1 MKIRTTKP
9 NKNPYYI
16 TTDNG
21 GFSRCIKGKPTDK
34 NANVLANCVGY
45 SNGRFAEII
54 GENKIQYQFIMNAE
68 SFVKYAKQWGL
79 EVINE
84 PSLGGIMVF
93 EGIDT
98 KKKKRAG
105 HVFVVE
111 ELRGKNIVYTS
122 ESSYGGK
129 AFFNKVRNKND
140 NNWGM
145 GKNYKFIGCIV
156 NPKIGKVI
164 FEEKKNDNYITK
176 YDMYVRS
183 GAGTNHGIKLVKQLT
198 SDGKKNATSTNPN
211 AYAVYKKGTIF
222 TALEIIQNKYGTW
235 AKTPSGFVCI
245 KGASGKYYCEQ
256 C

>member
-9 NKNPYYI
+9 NNNPYFI
-16 TTDNG
+16 TTDKG

-45 SNGRFAEII
+45 ANGRFAEII
-54 GENKIQYQFIMNAE
+54 GEKNIQYQFIMNAE

-79 EVINE
+79 EIINE

-111 ELRGKNIVYTS
+111 ELRGKNKIYTS

-129 AFFNKVRNKND
+129 CFFNKERTND
-140 NNWGM
+140 NNWNM
-145 GKNYKFIGCIV
+145 GNNYKFIGCIV

-164 FEEKKNDNYITK
+164 YEEKKNVNYITK
-176 YDMYVRS
+176 CDMYVRH
-183 GAGTNHGIKLVKQLT
+183 GAGTNYGIKLVKYLT

-211 AYAVYKKGTIF
+211 ALAVYKKGTIF
-222 TALEIIQNKYGTW
+222 TALDIKQNKYGTW

-245 KGASGKYYCEQ
+245 KGASGKIYCDQ

>member
-1 MKIRTTKP
+1 MKTRTTKP
-9 NKNPYYI
+9 NNNPYYI

-21 GFSRCIKGKPTDK
+21 GLSRCIKGKPTDK

-45 SNGRFAEII
+45 ANGRFAEII
-54 GENKIQYQFIMNAE
+54 GEKKIQYQFIMNAE

-79 EVINE
+79 EVIKE

-98 KKKKRAG
+98 KKIKRAG

-111 ELRGKNIVYTS
+111 ELRGKNKIYTS

-129 AFFNKVRNKND
+129 CFFNKVRTKD
-140 NNWGM
+140 NNWNM

-156 NPKIGKVI
+156 NPKIGNVI
-164 FEEKKNDNYITK
+164 YKETFPNLYQTK
-176 YDMYVRS
+176 YDMYVRN
-183 GAGTNHGIKLVKQLT
+183 GAGTNYGIKLVKDLT
-198 SDGKKNATSTNPN
+198 SDGKKNATSENPN

-222 TALEIIQNKYGTW
+222 TALQIIENKYGTW
-235 AKTPSGFVCI
+235 AKTPSGFVCLR
-245 KGASGKYYCEQ
+245 GASGKYYCEQ

>member
-45 SNGRFAEII
+45 ANGRFAEII
-54 GENKIQYQFIMNAE
+54 GEKKIQYQFIMNAE

-79 EVINE
+79 EIDVE
-84 PSLGGIMVF
+84 PCLGGIMVF
-93 EGIDT
+93 KGIDT

-105 HVFVVE
+105 HVFIVE
-111 ELRGKNIVYTS
+111 ELRGRDKIYTS

-129 AFFNKVRNKND
+129 AFFNKERTSE
-140 NNWGM
+140 NNWNM
-145 GKNYKFIGCIV
+145 GSDYEFIGCIV
-156 NPKIGKVI
+156 NPKIGRIVY
-164 FEEKKNDNYITK
+164 ETKNNQKYKTK
-176 YDMYVRS
+176 YDMYVRH
-183 GAGTNHGIKLVKQLT
+183 GAGTHYGVKLVKYLT

-222 TALEIIQNKYGTW
+222 TALQIIRNAKGTW
-235 AKTPSGFVCI
+235 AKTPSGYVCI
-245 KGASGKYYCEQ
+245 KGKSGKIYCEE